1 MSDLKIK
8 ISAQDS
14 ASKVLAEVRDS
25 MTRVEEVS
33 SKVGA
38 ALGLIGVA
46 GIGGLVA
53 TVRAAVDGV
62 DAFNDLKDATG
73 SSIENIS
80 ALDDVA
86 QRTGTSFG
94 TVESALIKFNTALKD
109 AKPGSDAEAA
119 INALGLSV
127 KELKDLDPAEA
138 LLKTSQALN
147 GFADDGNKARLVQ
160 ELFGKSLKEVSP
172 FLKDLAEKGE
182 LVAKVTTQQ
191 AEEAEKFN
199 KQLFE
204 LQANSANAAR
214 SLSIG
219 LVTAINDTI
228 RAFKEGREAGQSF
241 FEIANNRYWDN
252 VAKFYGTAG
261 DAADGYRKRLAEID
275 QQLSGGESGLLMRN
289 ALLREQAELQAKL
302 AATPVGAAVDQTAAE
317 DARLGRKRSISLPD
331 KVTPPV
337 SSTRVLDLTKQQD
350 TALQSLREQLKGAAG
365 DVSEFDKV
373 VERLTIG
380 TWAKFN
386 AETKIAALSIAGEID
401 NAKKVVEQ
409 QKAVEAVLSKAA
421 AAWESYI
428 EGLRG
433 EIDALAKG
441 NEAQAQQI
449 EEIGL
454 TTDELNKL
462 RLSRQDATIAQLEAT
477 RATAEANGLSYEE
490 ISILEQKIELLKQ
503 QREITA
509 SGQARQAAAD
519 TKQEQDRASKEY
531 ADTLKNDLK
540 GAFSAAFR
548 DSSGDPLK
556 AFGDA
561 LENIMFTRAATALS
575 EAAFESLGAYFGSGS
590 SGSGGGIGDLLAGI
604 FSFDGGGSTGN
615 GSRTG
620 GLDGKGGFM
629 ALLHPQETVLD
640 HTKGQTGTG
649 GSAVTVVQNI
659 NIDSRSDQATILA
672 AMEQA
677 KQSTLA
683 TIQQSRRAG
692 GVYA

>member
-14 ASKVLAEVRDS
+14 ASKVLADVRDS
-25 MTRVEEVS
+25 MTRLEDVS

-62 DAFNDLKDATG
+62 DAFNDLSDATG

-80 ALDDVA
+80 ALDDIA

-109 AKPGSDAEAA
+109 AKPGSDAESA

-127 KELKDLDPAEA
+127 KELKDLDPAQA
-138 LLKTSQALN
+138 LLKTSQALA
-147 GFADDGNKARLVQ
+147 GFADDANKARLVQ

-182 LVAKVTTQQ
+182 LVAKVTTEQ
-191 AEEAEKFN
+191 AAEAEKFN

-204 LQANSANAAR
+204 LQTNTANAAR

-228 RAFKEGREAGQSF
+228 RAFREGREAGQSF
-241 FEIANNRYWDN
+241 FEIANNRYWEN
-252 VAKFYGTAG
+252 VSKFYGTAG

-275 QQLSGGESGLLMRN
+275 QQLSGGESRLLVRN
-289 ALLREQAELQAKL
+289 ALLREQAQLQAKL
-302 AATPVGAAVDQTAAE
+302 AATPVAAAVDQTGAE
-317 DARLGRKRSISLPD
+317 DARLGRKRSLGT
-331 KVTPPV
+331 VTATD
-337 SSTRVLDLTKQQD
+337 SGKSNGSAAREALAAAKRAQD
-350 TALQSLREQLKGAAG
+350 ERIKAGRELATAIGNA
-365 DVSEFDKV
+365 V
-373 VERLTIG
+373 VEG
-380 TWAKFN
+380 NDMYAKLQ
-386 AETKIAALSIAGEID
+386 AEEARIAEAD
-401 NAKKVVEQ
+401 AKRT
-409 QKAVEAVLSKAA
+409 AD
-421 AAWESYI
+421 Y
-428 EGLRG
+428 LRG
-433 EIDALAKG
+433 LQDELEALAKG

-490 ISILEQKIELLKQ
+490 ISILEQKIDLLKQ

-575 EAAFESLGAYFGSGS
+575 EAAFESLDAYFGSGS

-649 GSAVTVVQNI
+649 GGAVTVVQNI

>member
-1 MSDLKIK
+1 MSDVKLK

-14 ASKVLAEVRDS
+14 ASKVLAEVRES
-25 MTRVEEVS
+25 MTRLEEVS
-33 SKVGA
+33 SKVGS

-62 DAFNDLKDATG
+62 DAFNDLSDATG
-73 SSIENIS
+73 ASIENIS

-86 QRTGTSFG
+86 ARTGTSFG
-94 TVESALIKFNTALKD
+94 TVESALIKFNAALKD

-119 INALGLSV
+119 ITALGLSV
-127 KELKDLDPAEA
+127 KELKDLDPAQA
-138 LLKTSQALN
+138 LLKTSQALS
-147 GFADDGNKARLVQ
+147 GFADDANKARLVQ

-172 FLKDLAEKGE
+172 FLKDLAEQGE
-182 LVAKVTTQQ
+182 LVAKVTTEQ
-191 AEEAEKFN
+191 AAEAEKFN

-204 LQANSANAAR
+204 LQTNIGNASR

-219 LVTAINDTI
+219 LVTAINDTVK
-228 RAFKEGREAGQSF
+228 AFREGREAGMGF
-241 FEIANNRYWDN
+241 FEIVNNRYWDN

-275 QQLSGGESGLLMRN
+275 QQLSGGESRLLVRN
-289 ALLREQAELQAKL
+289 ALLREQAQLQAKL
-302 AATPVGAAVDQTAAE
+302 AATPVGAAADQTSAE
-317 DARLGRKRSISLPD
+317 DARLGRKRSLGTVVASD
-331 KVTPPV
+331 SGK
-337 SSTRVLDLTKQQD
+337 SGNSG
-350 TALQSLREQLKGAAG
+350 LR
-365 DVSEFDKV
+365 D
-373 VERLTIG
+373 
-380 TWAKFN
+380 
-386 AETKIAALSIAGEID
+386 
-401 NAKKVVEQ
+401 
-409 QKAVEAVLSKAA
+409 AA
-421 AAWESYI
+421 AAAKRAQDERI
-428 EGLRG
+428 KAGRELAIAVGNAVVEGNDMLAKLQAEEARAAEVAAKRTAEYLRG
-433 EIDALAKG
+433 LQDELEAIAKG
-441 NEAQAQQI
+441 NEAQARQV

-454 TTDELNKL
+454 TTEELNKL
-462 RLSRQDATIAQLEAT
+462 NLARQDSNIRLQESILAA
-477 RATAEANGLSYEE
+477 AEANGLSMAE
-490 ISILEQKIELLKQ
+490 ISLLQQKVDLLKQ
-503 QREITA
+503 QRELTA
-509 SGQARQAAAD
+509 KGQVKQAETD
-519 TKQEQDRASKEY
+519 TKNERDRASKEY

-548 DSSGDPLK
+548 DSSGDPLQ

-575 EAAFESLGAYFGSGS
+575 EAAMESLGSYFGG
-590 SGSGGGIGDLLAGI
+590 GGEGGGGGIGDFISSL

-615 GSRTG
+615 GARTG

-640 HTKGQTGTG
+640 HTKGQTGTSG
-649 GSAVTVVQNI
+649 GAITVVQNI